1 MFVVIGILLIIV
13 GAIMIWFNIS
23 YSPTKSEFNR
33 DIDRLISENKLQ
45 NEGELF
51 TEDDFSALPDT
62 IQKYLKNCGYIGTPK
77 MSYMKIEFKDV
88 AFMQGKNGPS
98 LNIDYTQYNFVSEP
112 CRMAL
117 IDSSMFGVP
126 FQGYDYYENGKGGM
140 KGVIAKAITLFD
152 QQGADMDKACLATF
166 LAECMFAP
174 SILTQDYITFEEISE
189 FEIKATITYEGQTAS
204 GVFTFNEQYEMVSFV
219 TDDRAVSNS
228 DGTYEYVRW
237 SALCSEYVT
246 SDDGIKHPTKMQ
258 AVWNY
263 DDGDF
268 VYFDGEINKLS
279 YSYDK

>member
-1 MFVVIGILLIIV
+1 MFVVIGVLLIIV
-13 GAIMIWFNIS
+13 GAIMIWFNIP
-23 YSPTKSEFNR
+23 YSPTKSEFNN
-33 DIDRLISENKLQ
+33 DVNRLISENKLQ
-45 NEGELF
+45 NESELF
-51 TEDDFSALPDT
+51 TEEDFSALPDT
-62 IQKYLKNCGYIGTPK
+62 IQKYLDNCGYTGTPK
-77 MSYMKIEFKDV
+77 MSYMKIEFKNV

-98 LNIDYTQYNFVSEP
+98 LRIDYTQYNFVSKP

-140 KGVIAKAITLFD
+140 KGVIAKVITLFD

-189 FEIKATITYEGQTAS
+189 FKIKATITYEGQTAS
-204 GVFTFNEQYEMVSFV
+204 GVFTFNEQYEMISFV

-237 SALCSEYVT
+237 SALCSDYVT
-246 SDDGIKHPTKMQ
+246 YENGIKRPTKMQ

-268 VYFDGEINKLS
+268 IYFDGEINRLS
-279 YSYDK
+279 YSCEQ